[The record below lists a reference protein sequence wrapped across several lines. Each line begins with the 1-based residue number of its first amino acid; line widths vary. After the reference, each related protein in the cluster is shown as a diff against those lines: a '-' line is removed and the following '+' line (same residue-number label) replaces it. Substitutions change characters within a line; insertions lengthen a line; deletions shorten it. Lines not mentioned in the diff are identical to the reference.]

1 LGRHVG
7 PIFPLIED
15 LFGRSILEVHQEI
28 GAAVLSAALAQ
39 SLKVDAGTAALEV
52 RRTYKSSD
60 AEVAQVTI
68 NTHPASR
75 FRHSMTMRRIRM

>member
-1 LGRHVG
+1 
-7 PIFPLIED
+7 
-15 LFGRSILEVHQEI
+15 
-28 GAAVLSAALAQ
+28 
-39 SLKVDAGTAALEV
+39 VDTGTAALEV

-75 FRHSMTMRRIRM
+75 FRHSMTMRRVKL